1 MLTHLRRTT
10 SVLALGV
17 IFLTA
22 PFGFAHAR
30 PKVMVPAPDSTVS
43 APSHVSVTFSEDLV
57 AQFSSLNVTDE
68 MGGQV
73 SREKS
78 KADATNPKL
87 LTVELPSALPAGAYL
102 VHWVAAAVDGHRM
115 EGEYKFTVK

>member
-1 MLTHLRRTT
+1 MRSILINKQGDSAQHMILRGKRMLTHLRRRT

-68 MGGQV
+68 MGARSAV
-73 SREKS
+73 KS
-78 KADATNPKL
+78 PKL
-87 LTVELPSALPAGAYL
+87 TRLTRSY
-102 VHWVAAAVDGHRM
+102 
-115 EGEYKFTVK
+115 